1 MGRGIELALCNNKKK
16 DDSRMHIGKGLDK
29 IFNRFIITIAL
40 ILIQMG
46 WIAVQILKL
55 ANYGTW
61 VYVILMLASLSMS
74 LFVIWRDDNPAY
86 KVGWIL
92 IICLLPILGGTMY
105 LFFGN
110 KRPSRSLK
118 KKIEPEAK
126 RHWSKLAQKSDIS
139 KIKKIRTQKT
149 MEYVSQVC
157 HYPAWD
163 NTKSTYYPSGESVFP
178 DILEDLRKAE
188 KFIFIEFFIIGEGEM
203 WQQISEVLK
212 EKANAGLDVRVMYD
226 DVGSIQVLPKHF
238 AADLTDA
245 GIEVHA
251 FNPLRPFASLIY
263 NNRDH
268 RKIIVID
275 GDIGYS
281 GGFNI
286 ADEYINRKERFGYWK
301 DTGIRLEGSAVW
313 NFTVMFLNMW
323 NAFKRTDL
331 NYDEFQPSA
340 LRNAFECQKGLEN
353 QEIQGEWE
361 GMVQPYSDTPLNDE
375 NLGENVYLEIINQ
388 AESYVYI
395 YTPYL
400 VIDNEMKTALS
411 LAAKRG
417 VDVRIVTPAI
427 PDKKI
432 IFRLTRSYYE
442 PLLKVG
448 VRIFEFTPGFIHA
461 KGFISDDKI
470 GIVGTINMDF
480 RSLYLHFECGTLL
493 AECPCLKDMKED
505 YMKTFG
511 LSKEIQHSDCKR
523 NFFGLFIDS
532 ILRVLSPLM

>member
-1 MGRGIELALCNNKKK
+1 MKI
-16 DDSRMHIGKGLDK
+16 IGKCIDK
-29 IFNRFIITIAL
+29 IFNRLTVTVTL
-40 ILIQMG
+40 ILVQMG
-46 WIAVQILKL
+46 WIALQILKL

-61 VYVILMLASLSMS
+61 VYAILILASLSMS

-110 KRPSRSLK
+110 KRPARLLK
-118 KKIEPEAK
+118 RKIEPAEK
-126 RHWSKLAQKSDIS
+126 SHYGDLEQKSSLNQITNARLS
-139 KIKKIRTQKT
+139 KT
-149 MEYVSQVC
+149 MEYVSREC

-163 NTKSTYYPSGESVFP
+163 NTKATYYPSGESVFP
-178 DILEDLRKAE
+178 DILEDLRKAN
-188 KFIFIEFFIIGEGEM
+188 KFIFIEFFIIGEGAM
-203 WQQISEVLK
+203 WREIAAILK
-212 EKANAGLDVRVMYD
+212 QKAKDGVDVRIIYD
-226 DVGSIQVLPKHF
+226 DVGSIQVLPKRF
-238 AADLTDA
+238 ITDLANA

-268 RKIIVID
+268 RKIIVVD
-275 GDIGYS
+275 GNVGFS

-286 ADEYINRKERFGYWK
+286 ADEYINQKERFGYWK
-301 DTGIRLEGSAVW
+301 DTAVRLEGDAVW
-313 NFTVMFLNMW
+313 NYTVMFLNMW
-323 NAFKRTDL
+323 NAFRPTDY
-331 NYDEFQPSA
+331 NYDKYRPSKPDEQ
-340 LRNAFECQKGLEN
+340 LR
-353 QEIQGEWE
+353 IQR
-361 GMVQPYSDTPLNDE
+361 GMVQPYSDTPLDDE

-388 AESYVYI
+388 AEKYVYI

-400 VIDNEMKTALS
+400 VIDNEMKTALA

-427 PDKKI
+427 PDKRI

-442 PLLKVG
+442 PLLKAG

-461 KGFISDDKI
+461 KSFISDDKV
-470 GIVGTINMDF
+470 GVVGTINMDF
-480 RSLYLHFECGTLL
+480 RSLFLHFECGTLL
-493 AECPCLKDMKED
+493 AECSCLEDMKAD
-505 YMKTFG
+505 YEQTFN
-511 LSKEIQHSDCKR
+511 LSREIHHSDCRR
-523 NFFGLFIDS
+523 NFFGLLIDS